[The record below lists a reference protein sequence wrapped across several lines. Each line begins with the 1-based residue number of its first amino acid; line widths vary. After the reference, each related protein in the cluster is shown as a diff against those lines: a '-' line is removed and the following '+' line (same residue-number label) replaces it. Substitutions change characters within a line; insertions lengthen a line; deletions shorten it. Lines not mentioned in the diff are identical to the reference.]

1 LEKNRKIANA
11 RALRHHG
18 TDAEFKLW
26 RFLRNRQIGGF
37 RFRRQ
42 APLGRYIVDFGC
54 MDAKVI
60 VELDG
65 GQHAEHTRDDEIRT
79 EYLERGGFRVLRFR
93 NDDVLLRTDDV
104 LAVILGSLEQFS
116 PHPGPL
122 PRAGEGEKRR
132 VLEASRQSA
141 SLSNGEGEKRSP
153 PLSLYIH
160 IPWCVKKCPYC
171 DFNSHG
177 LRAAMPE
184 REYVAALLADLDGDL
199 ADCGEAIHRREITSV
214 FFGGGTPSLFA
225 PNAIAAILDGA
236 AARIP
241 FARDCE
247 ITLETNP
254 GTVEH
259 GRFDGYRSAGV
270 NRISFGVQSFDDE
283 KLRALGRIHS
293 SAEAENA
300 IRQAQDA
307 GYDNI
312 NLDLMYALP
321 QQTLDGALADVERAV
336 ALQPAHLSH
345 YQLTLEP
352 GTPFA
357 KTPPPLP
364 DHDAAWD
371 MQEACQARLAQAG
384 YAQYEVSAYA
394 LPGRR
399 CRHNLNYWTFGDYLG
414 MGAGAHG
421 KISRPGT
428 RNEGL
433 GESGRE
439 LNIKVQRRWKIR
451 SPVAYLQ
458 HARTPQRIGG
468 DETIGA
474 EHLPFEF
481 MLNALRLNDGVPI
494 ADFTTRTGLPA
505 ETIAAPLHEARAK
518 GWLTGDAERLQPTP
532 LGQRFL
538 NDLIEIFLPDAP
550 ERPHA

>member
-1 LEKNRKIANA
+1 MMNL
-11 RALRHHG
+11 
-18 TDAEFKLW
+18 
-26 RFLRNRQIGGF
+26 
-37 RFRRQ
+37 
-42 APLGRYIVDFGC
+42 V
-54 MDAKVI
+54 
-60 VELDG
+60 
-65 GQHAEHTRDDEIRT
+65 
-79 EYLERGGFRVLRFR
+79 
-93 NDDVLLRTDDV
+93 
-104 LAVILGSLEQFS
+104 FS
-116 PHPGPL
+116 P
-122 PRAGEGEKRR
+122 
-132 VLEASRQSA
+132 
-141 SLSNGEGEKRSP
+141 P

-160 IPWCVKKCPYC
+160 IPWCVRKCPYC

-184 REYVAALLADLDGDL
+184 REYVAALLADLDGDIADFGDAL
-199 ADCGEAIHRREITSV
+199 ARREITSV

-225 PNAIAAILDGA
+225 PDSIAAILDGA

-241 FARDCE
+241 FTRDCE
-247 ITLETNP
+247 VTLETNP

-293 SAEAENA
+293 ALEAEHA
-300 IRQAQDA
+300 VKQAQDA

-321 QQTLDGALADVERAV
+321 QQTLDGALADVERAI

-357 KTPPPLP
+357 RTPPPLP

-394 LPGRR
+394 QPGRH

-414 MGAGAHG
+414 IGAGAHG
-421 KISRPGT
+421 KLTDASAIH
-428 RNEGL
+428 
-433 GESGRE
+433 
-439 LNIKVQRRWKIR
+439 RRWKIR

-458 HARTPQRIGG
+458 HASTPQRIGG
-468 DETIGA
+468 AETIGA
-474 EHLPFEF
+474 GQLPFEF
-481 MLNALRLNDGVPI
+481 MLNALRLNGGVTI
-494 ADFTTRTGLPA
+494 TDFMTRTGLPEA
-505 ETIAAPLHEARAK
+505 AIAAPLHEAHAR
-518 GWLTGDAERLQPTP
+518 GWLLDEPDRLQPTP

-538 NDLIEIFLPDAP
+538 NDLIEVFLPDTP
-550 ERPHA
+550 EHPHA